1 MATDFPTKGEDK
13 KISLRNSNYP
23 QFDYDFS
30 LSVKENNNEV
40 WRLGGNIRGN
50 EAFEFWTKA
59 RDGVD
64 TEGTLDWIKERE
76 AWAARHFEDGKQFKD
91 GDLEPNKSNIA
102 GVVAQMK
109 WGVIGT
115 LGERGMKD
123 VVLELIKKIE
133 QDEYGSASQAQQDDD
148 RALSD
153 LSEKVQK
160 ALRKKADD
168 HNKEY
173 GDIASKRTNARTLAA
188 VYERGVGAYFSS
200 PGSVRPNV
208 TSSSQWAMARVNSY
222 LFALRNGRFQGG
234 KHDTDLLPLGHPLS
248 SKERDMEDI
257 TQRHIQNV
265 EETDEA
271 YIITF
276 AKKMDDMEEDMEAS
290 SYHTDET
297 RPYHNEHDDEEDKD
311 KMRID
316 RLTMSTRMGHLDE
329 EKSIDEKNRTVRIGV
344 SSEEPVER
352 DFGMEVI
359 DHSRESMNLD
369 FINSGRAPLLVGHSL
384 DDQVGVVER
393 VELDEDAR
401 RLRAVVRFGKS
412 QRASEMFDDVRDG
425 IRTNIS
431 VGYRI
436 DGRIEREGDADDIVR
451 VKTTPMEIS
460 IVSVPADQSNLVG
473 VGRSVSEPLQPSD
486 NTEIIMS
493 ENTETQGIDLDAAK
507 AEAVRAARKN
517 DSDILELAARHNKR
531 DLGEQAIKKG
541 VSLEQFRGDL
551 LEDIANEKPLDT
563 PASFVD
569 APVTEKRNYSL
580 GRMIQAQ
587 VTGDFRKAGFE
598 REMNDEIARVVGRQG
613 EGFYVPDF
621 VWGQRGA
628 LATAATGA
636 TGSEVVFD
644 DFVPEEHRGDMFIEA
659 LRNKLVLG
667 NLGATFMSG
676 LTGRIKMPKLATGAA
691 AGFVEELGDVSDG
704 AGTDGALTLQPRTM
718 GAFVEVSRLLMMESV
733 PSIEQI
739 IRDDLLRSAAD
750 KTEFF
755 AIQGSGSSGQPTGIL
770 NTSGI
775 NDLDISADTDV
786 AALTWQDIVD
796 LVKLVEEDNGIVND
810 AGAGFLSN
818 AKVKSKLATTVKVG
832 STDSVMLLNDPW
844 NNLYGYPVEFTS
856 NVPSNLNPGDGGTD
870 ASALIFGD
878 FSQLIIGQFGAPSIM
893 VNPFSGDKSGT
904 VRLTL
909 LAEMDV
915 GVRNAV
921 SFAVTNEVSTA

>member
-1 MATDFPTKGEDK
+1 
-13 KISLRNSNYP
+13 
-23 QFDYDFS
+23 
-30 LSVKENNNEV
+30 
-40 WRLGGNIRGN
+40 
-50 EAFEFWTKA
+50 
-59 RDGVD
+59 
-64 TEGTLDWIKERE
+64 
-76 AWAARHFEDGKQFKD
+76 
-91 GDLEPNKSNIA
+91 
-102 GVVAQMK
+102 
-109 WGVIGT
+109 
-115 LGERGMKD
+115 
-123 VVLELIKKIE
+123 
-133 QDEYGSASQAQQDDD
+133 
-148 RALSD
+148 
-153 LSEKVQK
+153 
-160 ALRKKADD
+160 
-168 HNKEY
+168 
-173 GDIASKRTNARTLAA
+173 
-188 VYERGVGAYFSS
+188 
-200 PGSVRPNV
+200 
-208 TSSSQWAMARVNSY
+208 
-222 LFALRNGRFQGG
+222 
-234 KHDTDLLPLGHPLS
+234 
-248 SKERDMEDI
+248 
-257 TQRHIQNV
+257 
-265 EETDEA
+265 
-271 YIITF
+271 
-276 AKKMDDMEEDMEAS
+276 
-290 SYHTDET
+290 
-297 RPYHNEHDDEEDKD
+297 
-311 KMRID
+311 
-316 RLTMSTRMGHLDE
+316 
-329 EKSIDEKNRTVRIGV
+329 
-344 SSEEPVER
+344 
-352 DFGMEVI
+352 
-359 DHSRESMNLD
+359 
-369 FINSGRAPLLVGHSL
+369 
-384 DDQVGVVER
+384 
-393 VELDEDAR
+393 
-401 RLRAVVRFGKS
+401 
-412 QRASEMFDDVRDG
+412 
-425 IRTNIS
+425 
-431 VGYRI
+431 
-436 DGRIEREGDADDIVR
+436 
-451 VKTTPMEIS
+451 
-460 IVSVPADQSNLVG
+460 
-473 VGRSVSEPLQPSD
+473 
-486 NTEIIMS
+486 MS
-493 ENTETQGIDLDAAK
+493 ENTETQGIDLEAAK

-517 DSDILELAARHNKR
+517 DSEILELAARHNKR
-531 DLGEQAIKKG
+531 DLGEQAIKRG
-541 VSLEQFRGDL
+541 VSLEDFRGDL

-563 PASFVD
+563 PASVVD
-569 APVTEKRNYSL
+569 APVKEKRKYSL

-587 VTGDFRKAGFE
+587 VTGDFRQAGFE

-644 DFVPEEHRGDMFIEA
+644 DFVPTEHRGDMFIEA

-893 VNPFSGDKSGT
+893 VNPFSGDKAGT